1 MKYIKFTLIRPV
13 PDNTCDECP
22 YYRHEE
28 YRSAFGPICKRDMCI
43 LFDTMLD
50 GNKRDDSCKN
60 SEIEK
65 VE

>member
-1 MKYIKFTLIRPV
+1 MKYIRFTLTRPV
-13 PDNTCDECP
+13 PDDTCDGCP
-22 YYRHEE
+22 YYKHDEF
-28 YRSAFGPICKRDMCI
+28 RSAFGQIYKRDMCI

-50 GNKRDDSCKN
+50 GNKRDCACKN